1 MCCCLKC
8 PLHPHFWYITLS
20 HMLHVW
26 YIYLHDWVILFG
38 QMLVSIFQ
46 HHGSHMGVVFLLWYW
61 HQSSS
66 KIPRTTPWDP
76 KKCQQI
82 PILCLVGGIPTPLK
96 NMSSSVG
103 MMNFPWI
110 VIQNSMV
117 PVTTNQLQTSHLCFA
132 WIFEVPSYIYVCMY
146 ILYLCNI
153 YMYIY
158 IYLSTTLSPGPSEST
173 TAGLAAIERS
183 TSPGIPGSPFRAT
196 FRRAKNSGMAFV
208 DRNGDG
214 LKTWLMINCL
224 WLMVDD

>member
-1 MCCCLKC
+1 
-8 PLHPHFWYITLS
+8 
-20 HMLHVW
+20 
-26 YIYLHDWVILFG
+26 
-38 QMLVSIFQ
+38 
-46 HHGSHMGVVFLLWYW
+46 
-61 HQSSS
+61 
-66 KIPRTTPWDP
+66 
-76 KKCQQI
+76 
-82 PILCLVGGIPTPLK
+82 
-96 NMSSSVG
+96 MSSSVG

-132 WIFEVPSYIYVCMY
+132 WIFEVPSYIYMYVCIYCIYVIYMY
-146 ILYLCNI
+146 IYI
-153 YMYIY
+153 YIY

-214 LKTWLMINCL
+214 LKTWLMINYL